1 MFITIL
7 AKRHFNK
14 VRMKMA
20 IPRYILRIQ
29 YSLLNEKKS
38 IENSFKIAKCILSKM
53 NERTTMSY
61 LLVVQDV

>member
-7 AKRHFNK
+7 AKRRFNK
-14 VRMKMA
+14 VHIKMA
-20 IPRYILRIQ
+20 IPGYILRIQ
-29 YSLLNEKKS
+29 YSLRKS